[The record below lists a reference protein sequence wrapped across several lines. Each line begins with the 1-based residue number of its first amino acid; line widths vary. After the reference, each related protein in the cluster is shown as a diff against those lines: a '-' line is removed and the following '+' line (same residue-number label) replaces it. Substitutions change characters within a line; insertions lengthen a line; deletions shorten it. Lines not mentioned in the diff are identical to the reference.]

1 MLEKLLPQN
10 IDAECGVL
18 GSILIDPEAIVQVV
32 DFLRPNDFY
41 RSAHSSIYAAML
53 TLYEHHESADFITIC
68 DELERRN
75 TLEEVGGASY
85 ITSLVGQVPTSGN
98 VEYYGRI
105 VERTAQLRSLIH
117 AAGQIAALGYEQADN
132 ALDRA
137 EQILFSLS
145 SRSAQNGFRPL
156 SEIMLDYMNEL
167 DMLQNKPGALTGVP
181 CGYKALDRLTN
192 GLQKTDLIILAG
204 RPGSGKTSFGTNI
217 AYNAARE
224 GKHVAV
230 FSLEMGNRQ
239 LARRLMSM
247 DSGVDMQRLRSGY
260 IDDNEWESVTRSGGQ
275 LGDLPIW
282 INDTSDSPISSMR
295 AQLRRLIQDHGVDL
309 VVVDYLQLMDAEDDG
324 KNHEN
329 RVQVI
334 SEISRG
340 LKRIAK
346 EFDVPVLVLAQL
358 SRAVEQRAVKIP
370 MLSDLKESGSIE
382 EAADLVLFIYRDD
395 YYAELEKR
403 ESKRPNIADIYI
415 AKHRNGPVG
424 MISLYFKSDQT
435 KFFNLEATQE

>member
-10 IDAECGVL
+10 IEAEYGVL
-18 GSILIDPEAIVQVV
+18 GSILIGSEAIEQVIEY
-32 DFLRPNDFY
+32 LRPDDFY
-41 RSAHSSIYAAML
+41 RSAHSTIYHAML
-53 TLYEHHESADFITIC
+53 KLYEQHEPIDFITLA
-68 DELERRN
+68 DALEKDN
-75 TLEEVGGASY
+75 KLEGVGGYNA
-85 ITSLVGQVPTSGN
+85 ILNLTNEVPTSWN
-98 VEYYGRI
+98 IDAYARI
-105 VERTAQLRSLIH
+105 VSKCAMMRRLVH
-117 AAGQIAALGYEQADN
+117 VAGQIAALAYEQTDN
-132 ALDRA
+132 ALDQSERL
-137 EQILFSLS
+137 LFSLS
-145 SRSAQNGFRPL
+145 SRSAQNGFRSL

-167 DMLQNKPGALTGVP
+167 DMLQNTPGALTGVP

-247 DSGVDMQRLRSGY
+247 DSGVDMQRLRSGF
-260 IDDNEWESVTRSGGQ
+260 IEDNEWEAVTNSGGK

-346 EFDVPVLVLAQL
+346 EFDVPVLALAQL
-358 SRAVEQRAVKIP
+358 SRKVEERAVKIP
-370 MLSDLKESGSIE
+370 MLSDLREGGSIE
-382 EAADLVLFIYRDD
+382 NDADIVLFIYRDD

-403 ESKRPNIADIYI
+403 ESKRPNVADIYI

-424 MISLYFKSDQT
+424 MISLYFKADQT

>member
-10 IDAECGVL
+10 IEAEQGVL

-41 RSAHSSIYAAML
+41 RSAHSTIYRAMV

-68 DELERRN
+68 DELERRGE
-75 TLEEVGGASY
+75 LEEVGSASY

-98 VEYYGRI
+98 VEFYARI
-105 VERTAQLRSLIH
+105 VERTALSRRLIH

-132 ALDRA
+132 ALDHA
-137 EQILFSLS
+137 EHLLYSLS
-145 SRSAQNGFRPL
+145 SRSVQNGFKPL
-156 SEIMLDYMNEL
+156 SDIMLEYMNEL
-167 DMLQNKPGALTGVP
+167 DMLQNTPGALTGVP
-181 CGYKALDRLTN
+181 CGYRALDRLTN

-224 GKHVAV
+224 DKRVAV

-247 DSGVDMQRLRSGY
+247 DSGVDMQRLRSGF
-260 IDDNEWESVTRSGGQ
+260 IEDNEWDAVTHSGGK

-295 AQLRRLIQDHGVDL
+295 AQLRRLIQDQGVDL
-309 VVVDYLQLMDAEDDG
+309 VIVDYLQLMDAEDDG

-346 EFDVPVLVLAQL
+346 EFDVPVLALAQL
-358 SRAVEQRAVKIP
+358 SRAVEQRAIKIP

-395 YYAELEKR
+395 YYAEMEKR
-403 ESKRPNIADIYI
+403 ESKRPNVADIYI

-435 KFFNLEATQE
+435 KFYNLEASQE